1 MESRLQGEFSSKL
14 MRADDSIDTMQRRE
28 EFAVSLRKKKKRQII
43 EEKRKRLPSS
53 IAKMMQA

>member
-1 MESRLQGEFSSKL
+1 
-14 MRADDSIDTMQRRE
+14 MRADEIVDTMLRRE

-53 IAKMMQA
+53 IAKMQL